1 MEYLEVGKSV
11 SMKTLTARTILTYNC
26 NSFYIDVE
34 GEYSKL
40 CQRLGGKVIK
50 ISQGKPSG
58 INPFELEPD
67 FNGKYEFLSINEKV
81 SDIRALLSTITRN
94 YMFRTLNSNE
104 MTEIEIVVN
113 EIYKEYPNLKEKQNQ
128 PTHQTKPTNQ
138 PNKKMDSVSQ
148 NPC

>member
-50 ISQGKPSG
+50 ISQGKPS
-58 INPFELEPD
+58 
-67 FNGKYEFLSINEKV
+67 
-81 SDIRALLSTITRN
+81 RN
-94 YMFRTLNSNE
+94 KSF
-104 MTEIEIVVN
+104 
-113 EIYKEYPNLKEKQNQ
+113 
-128 PTHQTKPTNQ
+128 
-138 PNKKMDSVSQ
+138 
-148 NPC
+148 